1 MCGFGFMAYGFD
13 CCHRSIDF
21 PLMPSIGTTEIK
33 VKCKVLKSKLKLKRQ
48 NKQFVMLLLKT
59 HKKRR
64 KINETKINETG
75 NKNKRKSII

>member
-33 VKCKVLKSKLKLKRQ
+33 VKCKVLKST
-48 NKQFVMLLLKT
+48 NTAT
-59 HKKRR
+59 HPHTQKA
-64 KINETKINETG
+64 
-75 NKNKRKSII
+75 S